1 MSAGPA
7 KLAPAAGPVSL
18 ALFAPAAPAPAGA
31 AASSGA
37 QGRLAASVSG
47 LVKRF
52 ENGPV
57 VHAGLDLD
65 IVEGSRVAI
74 IGANGTGKSTL
85 VRMLVRLVEPTEGRI
100 EILGQDVRALD
111 GKGLKRLRAGVGF
124 VFQKHNLVTRLSA
137 LSNVVHGVQSR
148 MSGPRTWVQAL
159 APRQVR
165 EEAMACLARVGLADK
180 AGSRVD
186 QLSGGQSQRVAVA
199 RMLMQRP
206 RLVIADEPDAS
217 LDPKAGEE
225 VMELL
230 VSLATEDKATLIFVS
245 HRMEHALRYAE
256 RIVGLG
262 GGRVAFD
269 KLSGDCSESELN
281 RFFDRD

>member
-1 MSAGPA
+1 M
-7 KLAPAAGPVSL
+7 
-18 ALFAPAAPAPAGA
+18 
-31 AASSGA
+31 
-37 QGRLAASVSG
+37 RG

-52 ENGPV
+52 ESGPP
-57 VHAGLDLD
+57 VHSGLDLD
-65 IVEGSRVAI
+65 VHDGGRLAV

-85 VRMLVRLVEPTEGRI
+85 VRMLVRLVEPTDGRI
-100 EILGQDVRALD
+100 EMLGHDVRALD
-111 GKGLKRLRAGVGF
+111 AKGLKRLRAEVGF

-148 MSGPRTWVQAL
+148 MSGPRGWGQAF
-159 APRQVR
+159 APRAVR
-165 EEAMACLARVGLADK
+165 EEAMACLHRVGLADK
-180 AGSRVD
+180 AMARVD

-217 LDPKAGEE
+217 LDPKAGDE
-225 VMELL
+225 VMALL
-230 VSLATEDKATLIFVS
+230 ASLATEDKATLIFVS
-245 HRMEHALRYAE
+245 HRMEHAIRYAD

-269 KLSGDCSESELN
+269 KPAAACSEAELI
-281 RFFDRD
+281 RFFDHG